1 MSSSSSTDK
10 NRSRKFWDEQAQ
22 RFEDHY
28 PLIAQLLRDRG
39 HSAWLAEECDRLT
52 AELAAMKD
60 ECERLEQRAEDAVDT
75 LNDEREEAL
84 LAPSSTGTYRAG
96 YLDGVAGKPPT
107 EPLLSPSTYSGS
119 ERTGLALRIQQIAD
133 MGNLML
139 TTDERRWLREAADM
153 ITPSAT
159 TSADEL
165 RQIWDAIEKPAA
177 VEVYGSDT
185 LTVAHVKAF
194 IIRVRQLQ
202 SDLAG
207 KER

>member
-1 MSSSSSTDK
+1 MSQREHSDK

-84 LAPSSTGTYRAG
+84 LAPSSTAFTEIAQRLRAI
-96 YLDGVAGKPPT
+96 Y
-107 EPLLSPSTYSGS
+107 
-119 ERTGLALRIQQIAD
+119 D
-133 MGNLML
+133 MGEGYRYSALL
-139 TTDERRWLREAADM
+139 EAADALSRA
-153 ITPSAT
+153 PSAT
-159 TSADEL
+159 GAAEAV
-165 RQIWDAIEKPAA
+165 DAARWRALFGCKR
-177 VEVYGSDT
+177 
-185 LTVAHVKAF
+185 
-194 IIRVRQLQ
+194 IRVLGYARGGREGRDGPIRHIGFEWTSDQEPYCDLELQ
-202 SDLAG
+202 DG
-207 KER
+207 KDRLIEFTDALLSRDDISREGKP